1 MHNAQ
6 KTHCPRGHEY
16 NAENTIKGKVGG
28 RQCRACGVAR
38 SAAARAR
45 LGKAG
50 QAAANAYQKQY
61 REANKEALTTKRR
74 QYELDN
80 AEAIAA
86 KRKAD
91 YWGNRE
97 LARAKDRKSKY
108 GITSEEYAAFVEQ
121 QNGVCAI
128 CEQPDRRIGVDHD
141 HATGKVR
148 GLLCN
153 HCNRALG
160 SFGDDPERL
169 AQAIRYLNSTR

>member
-1 MHNAQ
+1 M
-6 KTHCPRGHEY
+6 RG
-16 NAENTIKGKVGG
+16 
-28 RQCRACGVAR
+28 
-38 SAAARAR
+38 R
-45 LGKAG
+45 LGKEG
-50 QAAANAYQKQY
+50 QAAANAYAKAY
-61 REANKEALTTKRR
+61 RAANR
-74 QYELDN
+74 
-80 AEAIAA
+80 EAIAA
-86 KRKAD
+86 QKAT
-91 YWGNRE
+91 YATIHHEEIAAYNAAYYTANRE
-97 LARAKDRKSKY
+97 LVRAKDRKSKY